1 MSIYFNFSNGWW
13 VIVGLLAVIW
23 LGLWIYRRVF
33 SLKELK
39 QQIITGLITVALTIV
54 IETIAISI
62 DLWDYSTGN
71 WPAVLWLAYFI
82 VGLGAYQVIKL
93 VIGQEKK

>member
-1 MSIYFNFSNGWW
+1 MSLYFNFSPGWW
-13 VIVGLLAVIW
+13 IIVGLLTAIW
-23 LGLWIYRRVF
+23 IGLWIYRRVF

-54 IETIAISI
+54 VETIAISLH
-62 DLWDYSTGN
+62 LWDYPSGN

-82 VGLGAYQVIKL
+82 VGLGAYHVVKL